1 MNKTSIIKQTCQR
14 EIENY
19 KELEKTISILVLCYI
34 FHIDIQ
40 INQIK
45 NNIHELKEKLNIAN
59 EIRDHRME
67 YETLAKQIEEFPSRL
82 ETKRSVQELD
92 EEIQQ
97 LEERKKV
104 LTETLNRRR
113 NQFLLLMRTIHDL
126 KYDLGSDENPLE
138 QNDEKQMEI
147 ETD

>member
-1 MNKTSIIKQTCQR
+1 
-14 EIENY
+14 
-19 KELEKTISILVLCYI
+19 
-34 FHIDIQ
+34 
-40 INQIK
+40 
-45 NNIHELKEKLNIAN
+45 
-59 EIRDHRME
+59 ME

-82 ETKRSVQELD
+82 ETKRSVEELD

-147 ETD
+147 EID